1 MAMHE
6 LIIPVMS
13 RLQNFIATFATL
25 HQSFKN
31 PIMHI
36 NDEISRDTL
45 LTIAHQVV
53 NIGLQVVSPK
63 LVTREEVQQVS
74 DQQRAELA
82 NSLVTFYE
90 IQRANAITA
99 AGLMGI
105 WNPPA
110 VASTTTTST
119 GSNSVASSTLKP
131 PAKRQKSS
139 PVPKPSKQE
148 KVEKT
153 YDPTWTARE
162 SRTELLKQAI
172 DLGLSQEPE
181 CFQTRISDSRGAS
194 ANNRFNQGMKLYRA
208 AIADFNTASETD
220 SSLRRPVEPP
230 SGGREGEDVTYRDAF
245 SAWVLQRKNH
255 IITYMQKNSGQSSI
269 WTDEAACEAMFDLHR
284 GSLVGEEFAQES
296 SSRFRSSTASSESSA
311 SSDDTGFVRKTGRDR
326 DGTKIGRMVSHV
338 TQANKLF
345 HERIS
350 TQLAGTTTILERVM
364 QNPQSLGTPQAAA
377 AAPVKVPTIFG
388 DITNEALG
396 YLKKDRASIKSLLL
410 VYVPVDSID
419 PADLNELS
427 ESLLCAC
434 RISSIG
440 QLASICIS
448 CDSVGGLV
456 RELRDTAPDGTWHLG
471 VITVLLQALE
481 DYLPHFLRSQA
492 THLLPQ

>member
-1 MAMHE
+1 MDKIIALGQETLTENLDKYAEGRERPDGPQGWGKVSHNNAILACKLRKIKKIYGAAMTG
-6 LIIPVMS
+6 IKVQGADGKTS
-13 RLQNFIATFATL
+13 REVRSSTQF
-25 HQSFKN
+25 
-31 PIMHI
+31 
-36 NDEISRDTL
+36 
-45 LTIAHQVV
+45 V

-74 DQQRAELA
+74 YQQRAELA

-99 AGLMGI
+99 AGLMGT

-131 PAKRQKSS
+131 PAKRQKSP

-153 YDPTWTARE
+153 YDPAWTARE
-162 SRTELLKQAI
+162 WVKLINLLRT
-172 DLGLSQEPE
+172 LGYNSKDPRTMAAVLSSENATYIIQEPE

-194 ANNRFNQGMKLYRA
+194 ANNLFNQGMKLYRA
-208 AIADFNTASETD
+208 AMADFNTASETD

-311 SSDDTGFVRKTGRDR
+311 SSDDTGIVRKTGRDR
-326 DGTKIGRMVSHV
+326 DGT
-338 TQANKLF
+338 
-345 HERIS
+345 
-350 TQLAGTTTILERVM
+350 
-364 QNPQSLGTPQAAA
+364 
-377 AAPVKVPTIFG
+377 
-388 DITNEALG
+388 
-396 YLKKDRASIKSLLL
+396 
-410 VYVPVDSID
+410 
-419 PADLNELS
+419 
-427 ESLLCAC
+427 
-434 RISSIG
+434 
-440 QLASICIS
+440 
-448 CDSVGGLV
+448 
-456 RELRDTAPDGTWHLG
+456 
-471 VITVLLQALE
+471 
-481 DYLPHFLRSQA
+481 
-492 THLLPQ
+492 